1 MHDRPTA
8 VELVNAVRQYL
19 ECELLPTLTD
29 ARLKFQTLIAA
40 NVLSIAERELQAE
53 EAELSYEYQSLLPVI
68 DFDESARTLTELR
81 PAVRRANERLCA
93 RIRDGYYDD
102 PQHFHALMRML
113 REFVER
119 KLQVANPRYLAAVRT
134 EKGEKP

>member
-19 ECELLPTLTD
+19 EGELLPTLTD

-40 NVLSIAERELQAE
+40 NVLSIAERELQGE
-53 EAELSYEYQSLLPVI
+53 ETELIYEHQSLLPLI
-68 DFDESARTLTELR
+68 DFDESARTLSELR
-81 PAVRRANERLCA
+81 AAVRRGNEKLCE
-93 RIRDGYYDD
+93 RIREGYYDD
-102 PQHFHALMRML
+102 PQHFQGLMRML

-119 KLQVANPRYLAAVRT
+119 KLTVANPRYLAAR
-134 EKGEKP
+134 KSAS

>member
-19 ECELLPTLTD
+19 ESELLPTLTD

-53 EAELSYEYQSLLPVI
+53 DDDLAAELVEYFVLLKL
-68 DFDESARTLTELR
+68 DHRDYLSTDLRAAARAVNEL
-81 PAVRRANERLCA
+81 LCE
-93 RIRDGYYDD
+93 RIRSGAYDD
-102 PQHFHALMRML
+102 PVRFQSLVPVL
-113 REFVER
+113 RKFVER
-119 KLQVANPRYLAAVRT
+119 KLQVANPRYLASVR
-134 EKGEKP
+134 G